1 MSVGPRIFIHASG
14 GIGPNADLNLDYF
27 GHAALPLHNDAA
39 PVSLRALTKP
49 WALPNLRVASRFSEL
64 AVIGAVRCM
73 QHDASLPS
81 LSAAARVYL
90 GTGLGEIVRTDALY
104 AQVMPPSAEMA
115 SPLQFVSSGNNMA
128 AFFVAQCAGLQSR
141 NFTVSQGDLSFE
153 AALSLAVG
161 DLRAGAC
168 AEAIVGGVDECT
180 TPRPM
185 YWQRLALDPSQPIG
199 EGSGWLRLA
208 TTRENAIGELLD
220 VHTVAEDALAEVAQT
235 YRADLLLRGGRV
247 NSRLAT
253 HLAAQCGATEHCEY
267 TSFTGP
273 YPTAGALGVAG
284 LFTHRHAR
292 ALTALHANLDGD
304 GRAGLI
310 ALRVFV

>member
-1 MSVGPRIFIHASG
+1 MSGARRIFIQAAG
-14 GIGPNADLNLDYF
+14 GIGPSADLNLDYF
-27 GHAALPLHNDAA
+27 GHAASPLHGDAA
-39 PVSLRALTKP
+39 PVSLRSLIKP
-49 WALPNLRVASRFSEL
+49 LALPNLRVASRFSEL
-64 AVIGAVRCM
+64 AVIGAARCL
-73 QHDASLPS
+73 QHVADLPR
-81 LSAAARVYL
+81 LSTAARVYL

-161 DLRAGAC
+161 DLNAGAC

-180 TPRPM
+180 TPRTM
-185 YWQRLALDPSQPIG
+185 YWQRLALDPTQPVG

-208 TTRENAIGELLD
+208 ITGENAIGELLG
-220 VHTVAEDALAEVAQT
+220 VYTIAEDALAKATQN

-247 NSRLAT
+247 DPEHAA
-253 HLAAQCGATEHCEY
+253 HLAVQCSATELCEY
-267 TSFTGP
+267 TRYIGP
-273 YPTAGALGVAG
+273 YPTAAALGVAA
-284 LFTHRHAR
+284 LFTHRHDR

-310 ALRVFV
+310 ALRVFA